1 MYVCMYVWMNEWMYV
16 CMHVCMYECMHA
28 CTHCMTVRE
37 WIHPSVRTY
46 VLTLYVKLAY
56 TPHQLISDIQGIG
69 YEALDSCMGGFSF
82 DTGIPHVGEVAGNSW
97 VTTHCS
103 LRSWHILAGIKHNWV
118 MKNSPSPF
126 HCIGWWIG
134 IPSIQSR
141 LAVKPTCHSQPTIN
155 QPGFINDLPMFNSQQ
170 CHMYNWCS
178 QL

>member
-1 MYVCMYVWMNEWMYV
+1 MNEWMNDWMKEGRNECMYVMNVWMYVCMYECMNVWMNECMYV

-134 IPSIQSR
+134 I
-141 LAVKPTCHSQPTIN
+141 LV
-155 QPGFINDLPMFNSQQ
+155 
-170 CHMYNWCS
+170 YNPDWR
-178 QL
+178 